1 LTLKTE
7 RAFDACVP
15 CRYDDRATSEADP
28 TSSKGPIPV
37 TIRTPALRRG
47 ALLSVSLGLVAV
59 LAGHGAASSDD
70 NTAGGTVSV
79 VDGAVAISADALAF
93 DANVIQATAGEAFTV
108 TFTNNEAA
116 VHNFSVYT
124 EEGGDEV
131 VIGDVIGEGET
142 NEVEV
147 PALEPG
153 EYFFVCDVHSTE
165 MTGVIVVEG

>member
-1 LTLKTE
+1 M
-7 RAFDACVP
+7 
-15 CRYDDRATSEADP
+15 
-28 TSSKGPIPV
+28 

-59 LAGHGAASSDD
+59 LAACSGGGDASPSDAASSDD